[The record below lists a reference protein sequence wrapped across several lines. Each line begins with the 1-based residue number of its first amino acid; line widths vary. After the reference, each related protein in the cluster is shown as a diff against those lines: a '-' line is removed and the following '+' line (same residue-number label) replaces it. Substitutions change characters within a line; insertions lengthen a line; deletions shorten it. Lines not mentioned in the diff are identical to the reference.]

1 MSEKSKWTTYG
12 DDDVLSLDEFIES
25 FAQLGLHVASQTA
38 KGEAMALS
46 SVLGRRDIM
55 SSF

>member
-1 MSEKSKWTTYG
+1 MSEMSTWGMYG
-12 DDDVLSLDEFIES
+12 DDDVLSLDEFIEA
-25 FAQLGLHVASQTA
+25 FAQLGLHVPSQTA
-38 KGEAMALS
+38 KGESMALS